1 MTTKTKQMSPV
12 DSAWLH
18 MEEPTNLMMIT
29 GVSLLDKPLDFE
41 RFRKTL
47 EVRLL
52 TLDRFTMRVV
62 ESALPVGTPHWE
74 VDPNFDL
81 DAHIHRVALPAPG
94 DMVELQRLISDLAS
108 TPLDF
113 SKPLWNI
120 HLVENVAG
128 GAAMVLRLHHCIGDG
143 TAMNAILFRLM
154 DMARDAPI
162 GEVEELATEA
172 PKRHDFVSTA
182 FRPVRSIGNAK
193 VYATPHVSW
202 RARVPRPKR
211 RVSWDACC

>member
-29 GVSLLDKPLDFE
+29 GVSLLDTLPDFE

-62 ESALPVGTPHWE
+62 EPMLPVGTPHWE

-81 DAHIHRVALPAPG
+81 DAHVHRVALPAPG
-94 DMVELQRLISDLAS
+94 DLTELQRFISDLAS

-143 TAMNAILFRLM
+143 TAMNAVMFRLM

-162 GEVEELATEA
+162 GEVTEPPAEEL
-172 PKRHDFVSTA
+172 KRRDFVSTA
-182 FRPVRSIGNAK
+182 FRPVRSIGK
-193 VYATPHVSW
+193 VLRQLAHEGSESLRNPS
-202 RARVPRPKR
+202 R
-211 RVSWDACC
+211 